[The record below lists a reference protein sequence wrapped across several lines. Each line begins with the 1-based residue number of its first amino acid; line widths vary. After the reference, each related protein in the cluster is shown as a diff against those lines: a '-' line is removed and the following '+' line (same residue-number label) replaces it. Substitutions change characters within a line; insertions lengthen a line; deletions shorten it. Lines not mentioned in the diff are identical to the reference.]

1 MKTIKYIFGIS
12 LLLLSALSCN
22 ILNRNADKAAA
33 IPDNE
38 AFVRVSEED
47 PRYFRLS
54 NGSPYIPV
62 GCNLAAMS
70 DLSCMEH
77 YMEELHKN
85 GANYARVWLNSA
97 FFEIEKEY
105 GKWDETSVTHIDRL
119 LELAKNYDIKIKMC
133 IESFRKILPGVN
145 KWDTK
150 ASYHLSNGGP
160 FTDME
165 EYISSE
171 KGRKEYL
178 KRVEFLKERYKD
190 NPSIFGWE
198 LWNEMNA
205 VEAGNIEEWNVE
217 MLDTLHKIF
226 PSNLVMQSLG
236 SLDRESSFG
245 IYKFIN
251 CLNSND
257 VLQVHRYIDQ
267 GAELPICGAS
277 VDRLSEDAVR
287 HLLNY
292 GQRKPLLL
300 AECGAVMPSHSGP
313 HEIYKKDREG
323 IILHDFLFA
332 PFFCGAAGPGH
343 LWHWDHYIDK
353 MNVWFQIGRFSK
365 AIEGID
371 PDEEHFKPMTS
382 HRHGLR
388 VYTLS
393 GDRHILSWCRD
404 TTSNWQSELVD
415 GKPAE
420 ELSGLTVELGDVVA
434 GRQIGKV
441 EVYDPWKN
449 SWTRLAPYSN
459 VRLIPFKR
467 SVIIKIILKQ

>member
-1 MKTIKYIFGIS
+1 MKTIKYIFAIS

-22 ILNRNADKAAA
+22 ILNRNSDKAAA

-178 KRVEFLKERYKD
+178 
-190 NPSIFGWE
+190 
-198 LWNEMNA
+198 
-205 VEAGNIEEWNVE
+205 
-217 MLDTLHKIF
+217 
-226 PSNLVMQSLG
+226 
-236 SLDRESSFG
+236 
-245 IYKFIN
+245 
-251 CLNSND
+251 
-257 VLQVHRYIDQ
+257 
-267 GAELPICGAS
+267 
-277 VDRLSEDAVR
+277 
-287 HLLNY
+287 
-292 GQRKPLLL
+292 
-300 AECGAVMPSHSGP
+300 
-313 HEIYKKDREG
+313 
-323 IILHDFLFA
+323 
-332 PFFCGAAGPGH
+332 
-343 LWHWDHYIDK
+343 
-353 MNVWFQIGRFSK
+353 
-365 AIEGID
+365 
-371 PDEEHFKPMTS
+371 
-382 HRHGLR
+382 
-388 VYTLS
+388 
-393 GDRHILSWCRD
+393 
-404 TTSNWQSELVD
+404 
-415 GKPAE
+415 
-420 ELSGLTVELGDVVA
+420 
-434 GRQIGKV
+434 
-441 EVYDPWKN
+441 
-449 SWTRLAPYSN
+449 
-459 VRLIPFKR
+459 
-467 SVIIKIILKQ
+467 